1 MNMNMNTNNDYNNA
15 PMMNLNDYNENEGI
29 DLNMVDSETLD
40 LLYTI
45 RQTIWVTEIHLT
57 ENNEISNN
65 YICPYV
71 VVKIGNKYYLRNLTN
86 ADTYAPYEVKFK
98 EYEFENAMGFFV
110 LSVNVH
116 ASTSY
121 EYINR
126 YRYEEYKVLAVQKE
140 EKNTTNKANKF
151 EFTLKQAKE
160 ALAEKFGLLAENI
173 CIKL

>member
-1 MNMNMNTNNDYNNA
+1 MNTNIDYNDA

-40 LLYTI
+40 ILYTI
-45 RQTIWVTEIHLT
+45 RETIWVTEIQLT

-65 YICPYV
+65 HICPYV
-71 VVKIGNKYYLRNLTN
+71 VVKVDNKYYLRNLTN

-98 EYEFENAMGFFV
+98 EYEFENSMGFLV
-110 LSVNVH
+110 LPVNVH

-140 EKNTTNKANKF
+140 ENNTTSKF

-160 ALAEKFGLLAENI
+160 ALAEKYGYSIENI

>member
-1 MNMNMNTNNDYNNA
+1 MNTNIDYNDA
-15 PMMNLNDYNENEGI
+15 PMMNLNDYNDHNETEGI

-40 LLYTI
+40 ILYTI
-45 RQTIWVTEIHLT
+45 RQTIWVTEIQLT

-65 YICPYV
+65 HICPYV
-71 VVKIGNKYYLRNLTN
+71 VVKIDNKYYLRNLTN

-98 EYEFENAMGFFV
+98 EYEFENAMGFLV
-110 LSVNVH
+110 LPVNVH

-140 EKNTTNKANKF
+140 EKKTTDKI

-160 ALAEKFGLLAENI
+160 ALAEKFGYSIENI